1 MPPLALIQHWMSLE
15 LPVDFNEE
23 KQTNKQTKTPPISTP
38 HHLFSGCSLHK
49 ILWKSVH
56 VFLLP
61 YHYYS
66 AVATILEK
74 VFLFQSQRKT
84 MPKNAQT
91 TAQLHSF
98 HMLVK

>member
-1 MPPLALIQHWMSLE
+1 MPPLALIQYWMPLE
-15 LPVDFNEE
+15 LPADFNEE
-23 KQTNKQTKTPPISTP
+23 KQARKQTKTPPISTP
-38 HHLFSGCSLHK
+38 RHLFSGCILHK

-74 VFLFQSQRKT
+74 FLFQSQRKA
-84 MPKNAQT
+84 MPKNAQA
-91 TAQLHSF
+91 TAQLYSF